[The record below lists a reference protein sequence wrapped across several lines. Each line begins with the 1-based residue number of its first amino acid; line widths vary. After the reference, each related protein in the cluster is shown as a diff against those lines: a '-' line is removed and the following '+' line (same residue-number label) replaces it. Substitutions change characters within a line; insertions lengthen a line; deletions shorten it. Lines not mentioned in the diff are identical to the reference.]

1 MLVFNNEMTKLQEF
15 VSVWS
20 NEGDGMLVQLDVRC
34 QEEWQVE
41 RFALVVQQLVLD
53 AELLPERVI

>member
-1 MLVFNNEMTKLQEF
+1 MLVFNNEMAELQEF

-20 NEGDGMLVQLDVRC
+20 DEGDRMLVELNVRC
-34 QEEWQVE
+34 QEEWQVK
-41 RFALVVQQLVLD
+41 RFTLVVQELFLD